1 MRKFFK
7 ILLYIAL
14 FLAVAIPAAIY
25 YNLQESDAPI
35 LKGELEYNLEYK
47 PGLALDIYEPTQKV
61 FDKTPLLIHY
71 HGGAWITGS
80 KISVNNDRFNGAFN
94 TLRDQGYAILS
105 PDYTLA
111 EYGKSPFP
119 ACLEDAYDVL
129 QWVKAHGEEYNFD
142 FENIGIMG
150 ESAGGHIALMSAYHE
165 QYQDTAQDRIQLN
178 YVVDVYG
185 PTSLYQLYVDQI
197 PLLDSVDKYT
207 ISLPECIRENFDI
220 NQYLFGFDPAEDEQ
234 KSRAFADPFSP
245 AMKVRADLPPTLM
258 IHGNSD
264 QVVPMSQSEILK
276 VQLDSFRVH
285 NEFHVLEGVDH
296 AFMDATEPQHE
307 QIQDW
312 ISTFVVAQ
320 YRS

>member
-1 MRKFFK
+1 MKRFAKT
-7 ILLYIAL
+7 LLYFVL
-14 FLAVAIPAAIY
+14 FLAIAIPVAIY
-25 YNLQESDAPI
+25 YSFKQSDAPI
-35 LKGELEYNLEYK
+35 LKGDMEYGLEYK
-47 PGLALDIYEPTQKV
+47 PGLELDIYEPTRKV

-94 TLRDQGYAILS
+94 MLRDQGYAILS

-129 QWVKAHGEEYNFD
+129 QWVKAHGSEYNFD
-142 FENIGIMG
+142 FDNIGIMG
-150 ESAGGHIALMSAYHE
+150 ESAGGHLALMSAYHE
-165 QYQDTAQDRIQLN
+165 QYQDTTTDRIHLN

-197 PLLDSVDKYT
+197 PLLDSIDAYT

-234 KSRAFADPFSP
+234 KSRDFADPYSP
-245 AMKVRADLPPTLM
+245 VLKVRAGLPPTLV
-258 IHGNSD
+258 IHGMVD
-264 QVVPMSQSEILK
+264 QVVPVSQSEILK
-276 VQLDSFRVH
+276 GQLDAFKVY
-285 NEFHVLEGVDH
+285 NEFYALDGVDH
-296 AFMDATEPQHE
+296 AFIDATEEQHE
-307 QIQDW
+307 QIQNW
-312 ISTFVVAQ
+312 ISTFVLSQ

>member
-7 ILLYIAL
+7 TLLYLTL
-14 FLAVAIPAAIY
+14 FLAIAIPAGIY
-25 YNLQESDAPI
+25 YTLQDSDAPI
-35 LKGELEYNLEYK
+35 LKGELEYGLEYK
-47 PGLALDIYEPTQKV
+47 PGLELDIYEPTRKV

-111 EYGKSPFP
+111 EYGISPFP

-129 QWVKAHGEEYNFD
+129 QWIKAHGEDYNFD
-142 FENIGIMG
+142 FNNIGIMG
-150 ESAGGHIALMSAYHE
+150 ESAGGHLALMSAYHE
-165 QYQDTAQDRIQLN
+165 QYQDTARDRIRLN

-197 PLLDSVDKYT
+197 PLLDTIDAYT
-207 ISLPECIRENFDI
+207 ISLPDCIRENFDI

-258 IHGNSD
+258 IHGVAD
-264 QVVPMSQSEILK
+264 QVVPVSQSEILK
-276 VQLDSFRVH
+276 TQLDSFRVH

-296 AFMDATEPQHE
+296 AFMDATEEQHT

-312 ISTFVVAQ
+312 ISAFILKQ
-320 YRS
+320 YHP

>member
-1 MRKFFK
+1 MKRFAK
-7 ILLYIAL
+7 ILLYFTL
-14 FLAVAIPAAIY
+14 FLAIAIPAAIY
-25 YNLQESDAPI
+25 YSFNKSDAPI
-35 LKGELEYNLEYK
+35 LKGELEYGLEYK
-47 PGLALDIYEPTQKV
+47 PGLELDIYAPTRKV

-129 QWVKAHGEEYNFD
+129 QWVKVHGSEYNFD
-142 FENIGIMG
+142 FDNIGIMG
-150 ESAGGHIALMSAYHE
+150 ESAGGHLALMSAYHE
-165 QYQDTAQDRIQLN
+165 QYQDTTTDRIHLN

-197 PLLDSVDKYT
+197 PLLDSVEKYT

-258 IHGNSD
+258 IHGVAD
-264 QVVPMSQSEILK
+264 QVVPVSQSHILET
-276 VQLDSFRVH
+276 QLDTFQVPH
-285 NEFHVLEGVDH
+285 EFHALEGVDH
-296 AFMDATEPQHE
+296 AFIDATEEQHA
-307 QIQDW
+307 QIQNW
-312 ISTFVVAQ
+312 ISTFVLKQ
-320 YRS
+320 YQP